1 MEYSADNV
9 TAARNLQLFVYLCS
23 SMATFWTYYYICS
36 LHEEVLFKWTF
47 LLWSRWT
54 KVKVLYITA
63 RYVPFLITTM
73 NLYLTVAPNE
83 NTNKCQ
89 ISINIITSLS
99 LISLGCSECFFVHRT
114 YVLWEKNRIL
124 LVVMLSTLFAVTVS
138 SFIIEFTAAV
148 TSHSTVSMHQE
159 KYP

>member
-1 MEYSADNV
+1 MSDNV

-23 SMATFWTYYYICS
+23 SMATFWTYDYICS
-36 LHEEVLFKWTF
+36 LHEEWTF
-47 LLWSRWT
+47 LLRSRWT

-99 LISLGCSECFFVHRT
+99 LISLGCSECLFVLRT
-114 YVLWEKNRIL
+114 YVLWEKKWNSTRSHAVHPFCCHRIIL
-124 LVVMLSTLFAVTVS
+124 
-138 SFIIEFTAAV
+138 
-148 TSHSTVSMHQE
+148 HH
-159 KYP
+159 